1 MYGDGGAGGRGEVGK
16 ASLKTSE
23 DGDEDNSAGM
33 IVTTMMISVTV
44 IAIMLVAV
52 LASRRQPVR

>member
-23 DGDEDNSAGM
+23 DGDEDSAGM